1 MVVNLVTREG
11 EAEAGLPD
19 LNPAVTR
26 NPSEIA
32 EIKGSSHASVPNPCI
47 EKSLKF
53 QKKNWKILRMNRYYH
68 FLSD

>member
-19 LNPAVTR
+19 INPAVTR

-32 EIKGSSHASVPNPCI
+32 ELAEIKGSSHVSNPCI
-47 EKSLKF
+47 EKNLKF
-53 QKKNWKILRMNRYYH
+53 SKKNK
-68 FLSD
+68 

>member
-32 EIKGSSHASVPNPCI
+32 EIKGSSHVPNPCI

-53 QKKNWKILRMNRYYH
+53 SKKKKE
-68 FLSD
+68 FLGF